1 MMDGLKEALQ
11 YITKLKEE
19 SMEPKVLE
27 IGGDTYCNKDLVRY
41 HRFPLADGLGVN
53 TLTALVDYIKGK
65 PEELRERDIL
75 LSREEQSG
83 FVRIIP

>member
-27 IGGDTYCNKDLVRY
+27 IGGDTY
-41 HRFPLADGLGVN
+41 
-53 TLTALVDYIKGK
+53 
-65 PEELRERDIL
+65 
-75 LSREEQSG
+75 
-83 FVRIIP
+83 